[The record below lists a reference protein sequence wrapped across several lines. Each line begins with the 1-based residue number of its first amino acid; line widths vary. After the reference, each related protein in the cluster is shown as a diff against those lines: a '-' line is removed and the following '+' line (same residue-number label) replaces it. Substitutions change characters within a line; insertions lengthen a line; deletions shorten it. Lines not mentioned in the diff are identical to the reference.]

1 MIQFIYRI
9 YVPESVPA
17 PVQVKIRTRLTN
29 FFDGYTSYDATGS
42 WMGEYENT
50 TVYEVICRDRFDY
63 VMESITKDMLD
74 AGEKEVLITADTITR
89 LVF

>member
-1 MIQFIYRI
+1 MIQFIYKI
-9 YVPESVPA
+9 YVPASVPE

-29 FFDGYTSYDATGS
+29 FFNGYTAYDTIGS
-42 WMGEYENT
+42 WEGLYETT

-63 VMESITKDMLD
+63 VMESITKDMMD
-74 AGEKEVLITADTITR
+74 AGEKEVLITADTINR